1 LIICSAAIA
10 SDGGTVVPV
19 TYLNDVQV
27 AQAAWEDACTAL
39 EEYHRLR
46 PVPSPR
52 EAADE
57 QTELE
62 VLQSEEREAWIVLR
76 QLRGF

>member
-1 LIICSAAIA
+1 
-10 SDGGTVVPV
+10 VVPV
-19 TYLNDVQV
+19 TYLNDVQG

-39 EEYHRLR
+39 EEFQRLH

-52 EAADE
+52 NAVDE

-62 VLQSEEREAWIVLR
+62 ALQSEEREAWIVLR
-76 QLRGF
+76 ELRGF

>member
-1 LIICSAAIA
+1 V
-10 SDGGTVVPV
+10 DGV
-19 TYLNDVQV
+19 TYIDDVQA

-39 EEYHRLR
+39 EEFQRMH

-52 EAADE
+52 EALDE

-62 VLQSEEREAWIVLR
+62 LLQSEERETWVVLR
-76 QLRGF
+76 DLRGF

>member
-1 LIICSAAIA
+1 VNYI
-10 SDGGTVVPV
+10 DE
-19 TYLNDVQV
+19 VQA

-52 EAADE
+52 EATDE